1 MRHRD
6 PGGPGQLVRVGDLE
20 YGTAAA
26 AAPENKTQRVT
37 QLHIRLATCSTLTY
51 ESVPSQLIQI

>member
-26 AAPENKTQRVT
+26 PVNKTQRVT

-51 ESVPSQLIQI
+51 ESVPSQLIPI